1 MKILYLVTGLYTG
14 GAEIMLYN
22 LLAQIDRQRFSPVVV
37 SLIDRG
43 TLGDRIAA
51 LDIPVHTLNLLPG
64 SLPTP
69 ATIKRLVGI
78 VRQVKPDLIQ
88 GWMYHGNLAAQLANV
103 FCSPRV
109 PVLWSIHHSISS
121 LQNEKKSLQ
130 LIIQFGKYISRYPQQ
145 IIFVSQTSKAQHEAL
160 GYCGDRS
167 CVIPNGFD
175 PDKFAPSASARTKIR
190 AELGLSENTILIGMM
205 ARYHPMKDHN
215 NFLQAAALL
224 APKYPEIR
232 FVLAGTDVNSEN
244 LTLQR
249 SIQELG
255 IGDRLHLLGE
265 RRDMPDLIAS
275 LDILTSASAY
285 GEAFPLIVGESMS
298 SGIPCVVTDV
308 GDSAAIVGET
318 GRIVPPRNPT
328 ALASGWEELI
338 ALGAE
343 GKEKLGKLARQKII
357 GDFALKSVVAR
368 YEKLYDRALDISDL
382 FPY

>member
-1 MKILYLVTGLYTG
+1 
-14 GAEIMLYN
+14 
-22 LLAQIDRQRFSPVVV
+22 
-37 SLIDRG
+37 
-43 TLGDRIAA
+43 
-51 LDIPVHTLNLLPG
+51 
-64 SLPTP
+64 
-69 ATIKRLVGI
+69 
-78 VRQVKPDLIQ
+78 
-88 GWMYHGNLAAQLANV
+88 
-103 FCSPRV
+103 
-109 PVLWSIHHSISS
+109 

-224 APKYPEIR
+224 ALKYPEIR